1 MNILKE
7 NATTST
13 VPPTELSIST
23 KATEGIQQN
32 ILMNGEK
39 GFIHAYTRK
48 DIFEQLQKK
57 MTNSYSL
64 AQKASLDEEL

>member
-1 MNILKE
+1 
-7 NATTST
+7 
-13 VPPTELSIST
+13 
-23 KATEGIQQN
+23 
-32 ILMNGEK
+32 MNGEK